1 MRLPAGY
8 LVDLVWNLTNVHRSS
23 LVSEGAQTQLS
34 VLASSASEESA
45 NVIYESRMLRAAVDL
60 LYIGP
65 VVVLEIDQS
74 WTKDDS
80 HTTGASVSASALSI
94 VVVSPAVD
102 VSRSAEHHRVHISTF
117 DVHWTL
123 VQQHFDQ
130 YR

>member
-34 VLASSASEESA
+34 VLASSTSEESA

-80 HTTGASVSASALSI
+80 HATGASVSASTLSI
-94 VVVSPAVD
+94 VIVSPAVD

-123 VQQHFDQ
+123 VQQHFD
-130 YR
+130 RNR